1 MKKLFLAIIL
11 LFSAS
16 LFAEEFT
23 GIFGIKFGDSFEKV
37 NEVMEQKDCF
47 YLEGVTPHCF
57 STYIVYYAGLRV
69 EAFRYN
75 FHEEKLYGIEVDFD
89 NIVSEDDILDTMEL
103 MIEKFNFTQTGT
115 KMVNDKKLT
124 YYKSGNIL
132 LEVDTGRFKTF
143 TFTDS
148 AIQSKLLDEQKA
160 SRKKFFE
167 SSL

>member
-11 LFSAS
+11 LFSTS

-37 NEVMEQKDCF
+37 NEIMEQKDCF
-47 YLEGVTPHCF
+47 YLEGVTPHYF

-115 KMVNDKKLT
+115 KMVN
-124 YYKSGNIL
+124 
-132 LEVDTGRFKTF
+132 RATF
-143 TFTDS
+143 C
-148 AIQSKLLDEQKA
+148 
-160 SRKKFFE
+160 
-167 SSL
+167 